1 MANPKKRKSKKLQK
15 PIQTEHTQQLS
26 EDKGYNISWI
36 GGVIIFI
43 TAILLY
49 IQTLPYEYVLDD
61 QIVLTDNQYTNQG
74 FSGISKILTT
84 ESFAGYFGEQ
94 KDILPGGRYRPLSI
108 VTFAIEN
115 QLAGQNSKLSH
126 FINTCL
132 YATLC
137 LLIYL
142 TLCKMFLSNGKQ
154 WYFTIPF
161 IATLLYTLHP
171 LHTEVVANV
180 KGRDE
185 LLAMLF
191 SMSALFTTIKYF
203 DTKKIAWLCLACVSF
218 FLGLL
223 AKENTLT
230 FMAIIPITLFVF
242 RDTSIK
248 IILTST
254 LLLFLVAVGYLL
266 IRYNIIGYL
275 ISNGTI
281 STDIMNNPF
290 VEMSIGEKYATIMYT
305 LGHYLRLNIFPHPL
319 THDYYPFQI
328 PTMNWAQPGTL
339 ISTVTYIGLML
350 GSLIGVLK
358 KKIWAYG
365 ILFYLIALS
374 IVSNLVISVG
384 TTMNERFVFMASL
397 GICITIAYLL
407 VRYIPSV
414 KGPYGKFIS
423 YGMLGVFLVGFTLK
437 SISRI
442 PVWKNPET
450 LNAAAV
456 RVSTNSARAN
466 SFMATALYEKIQEG
480 ELSPSKKEQ
489 VIKDADYYADRS
501 INIYPAYTNGN
512 LMKAGISAEKYKL
525 TNDLDILLEDFKK
538 VAIRR
543 PDLKFLHD
551 YFEYLNRNQDANK
564 LFNFYYDVA
573 YNHLYQSGN
582 YKWTLTYLNYAY
594 QINQNNY
601 EVNLALSQT
610 YTALGKPDKAAEFG
624 YSAQRLKP
632 HG

>member
-1 MANPKKRKSKKLQK
+1 MAIPKKRKSKKLQK

-36 GGVIIFI
+36 GGIIIFI

-154 WYFTIPF
+154 WYCTIPF

-248 IILTST
+248 KILTPT
-254 LLLFLVAVGYLL
+254 LLF
-266 IRYNIIGYL
+266 
-275 ISNGTI
+275 
-281 STDIMNNPF
+281 F
-290 VEMSIGEKYATIMYT
+290 
-305 LGHYLRLNIFPHPL
+305 
-319 THDYYPFQI
+319 
-328 PTMNWAQPGTL
+328 
-339 ISTVTYIGLML
+339 
-350 GSLIGVLK
+350 
-358 KKIWAYG
+358 
-365 ILFYLIALS
+365 
-374 IVSNLVISVG
+374 
-384 TTMNERFVFMASL
+384 
-397 GICITIAYLL
+397 
-407 VRYIPSV
+407 
-414 KGPYGKFIS
+414 
-423 YGMLGVFLVGFTLK
+423 
-437 SISRI
+437 
-442 PVWKNPET
+442 
-450 LNAAAV
+450 
-456 RVSTNSARAN
+456 
-466 SFMATALYEKIQEG
+466 
-480 ELSPSKKEQ
+480 
-489 VIKDADYYADRS
+489 
-501 INIYPAYTNGN
+501 
-512 LMKAGISAEKYKL
+512 
-525 TNDLDILLEDFKK
+525 
-538 VAIRR
+538 
-543 PDLKFLHD
+543 
-551 YFEYLNRNQDANK
+551 
-564 LFNFYYDVA
+564 
-573 YNHLYQSGN
+573 
-582 YKWTLTYLNYAY
+582 
-594 QINQNNY
+594 
-601 EVNLALSQT
+601 
-610 YTALGKPDKAAEFG
+610 
-624 YSAQRLKP
+624 
-632 HG
+632 